1 MISITV
7 ESVGGLE
14 IKDSYGREI
23 TNLRISVTRNCNL
36 RCEYCHHEGEKDNKN
51 NTMTSDEIAKITS
64 LAAKLGVE
72 KVKITGGEP
81 LLRPDITEIIKKIRE
96 IKEIKEI
103 SMTTNGVLL
112 NVKAAELK
120 KAGLNRVNVSLDTIN
135 PVKYKNITGVDA
147 LKKVKEGIEKAV
159 KENLT
164 PVKINMVILKD
175 INSNEIE
182 TMIEWAQ
189 GKHVI
194 LQLIELI
201 PLGRLYQ
208 QYYYNLKEVENKLLL
223 TSTRVVERE
232 MQKRR
237 KYYLK
242 SGVEVEVVRPN
253 HNSEF
258 CANCTRIRLTSN
270 GYLKPCLMRD
280 DNLQDILTPLRRGES
295 EDQLLEL
302 FKKTI
307 RMREPYYK

>member
-1 MISITV
+1 
-7 ESVGGLE
+7 
-14 IKDSYGREI
+14 
-23 TNLRISVTRNCNL
+23 
-36 RCEYCHHEGEKDNKN
+36 
-51 NTMTSDEIAKITS
+51 MTPDEIAKITG
-64 LAAKLGVE
+64 LAAKLGIK

-81 LLRPDITEIIKKIRE
+81 LLRSDIAEIIKKIRQIE
-96 IKEIKEI
+96 DIKEI

-112 NVKAAELK
+112 NEKALEMK

-147 LKKVKEGIEKAV
+147 LKKVQEGIEKAV
-159 KENLT
+159 NVGLN

-175 INSNEIE
+175 INTDEIE

-189 GKHVI
+189 NKHVI

-201 PLGRLYQ
+201 PLGRLYE
-208 QYYYNLKEVENKLLL
+208 QYHDDLKEVERKLRAI
-223 TSTRVVERE
+223 STRVVERE

-242 SGVEVEVVRPN
+242 TGVEVEVVRPV

-270 GYLKPCLMRD
+270 GFLKPCLMRD

-295 EDQLLEL
+295 EKRLLEI
-302 FKKTI
+302 FKNAI
-307 RMREPYYK
+307 MVREPYYK